1 MSPRRTLTAVQL
13 GTAAVVVLVLAL
25 TGGGQYPLWVDLA
38 VYAAGAAMT
47 ATAVAQLHQ
56 AAADRR
62 KRRHSDNGPGP
73 RPVPYTVWALAAVAV
88 AWIPWLIGPGGE
100 ARLQRWAPYA
110 LASIVLALAVGALA
124 DLARRRRTAPGP
136 ADRPED
142 VTRDQALTEAADWVI
157 TGRPAEDHHGRTLT
171 PAMVQREALM
181 RSGLEVSHT
190 DAAFALDS
198 RLHFRGYGPDPAHRS
213 FAWEY
218 GDLRESD
225 DGPTSPGRM

>member
-1 MSPRRTLTAVQL
+1 MSPRRHLAVQQL
-13 GTAAVVVLVLAL
+13 GAAAVVVLVLAL
-25 TGGGQYPLWVDLA
+25 AGGGRYPLWVDLA
-38 VYAAGAAMT
+38 VYAAGGAMAAV
-47 ATAVAQLHQ
+47 AVAQLHQ

-62 KRRHSDNGPGP
+62 KRRHP
-73 RPVPYTVWALAAVAV
+73 
-88 AWIPWLIGPGGE
+88 
-100 ARLQRWAPYA
+100 
-110 LASIVLALAVGALA
+110 A
-124 DLARRRRTAPGP
+124 DL
-136 ADRPED
+136 PED

-157 TGRPAEDHHGRTLT
+157 TGRPADDFNGRTLT

>member
-1 MSPRRTLTAVQL
+1 MSANPRRTLTAVQL

-25 TGGGQYPLWVDLA
+25 TGGGRYPLAVDLA
-38 VYAAGAAMT
+38 VYAAGAAMG
-47 ATAVAQLHQ
+47 AVLGSHLHGG
-56 AAADRR
+56 AEYVAR
-62 KRRHSDNGPGP
+62 
-73 RPVPYTVWALAAVAV
+73 ALAAR
-88 AWIPWLIGPGGE
+88 E
-100 ARLQRWAPYA
+100 
-110 LASIVLALAVGALA
+110 
-124 DLARRRRTAPGP
+124 DRRQDP
-136 ADRPED
+136 ADRPEN

-157 TGRPAEDHHGRTLT
+157 TGRPAEDHNGRTLT

-225 DGPTSPGRM
+225 DGPTSPGSM